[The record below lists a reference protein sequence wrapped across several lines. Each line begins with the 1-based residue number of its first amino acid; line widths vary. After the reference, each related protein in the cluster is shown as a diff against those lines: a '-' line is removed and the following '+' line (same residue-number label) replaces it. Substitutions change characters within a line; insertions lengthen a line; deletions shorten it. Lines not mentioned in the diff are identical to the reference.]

1 MCHKDGKNGVKV
13 DEESHIILSKKR
25 ETKEKSYSQK
35 TKSMKKI
42 KSIFI
47 YIIATI
53 IIVLTSP
60 LGFLYT
66 AIKNI
71 FTFRFLT
78 WLTQIQSYFMV
89 LVIALDQYANVMMRD
104 LFNDTMLKKKTK
116 TYPFGNP
123 DDTIGFV
130 VRKNNKKDNLTLFG
144 KFLLLII
151 DHKK

>member
-1 MCHKDGKNGVKV
+1 
-13 DEESHIILSKKR
+13 
-25 ETKEKSYSQK
+25 
-35 TKSMKKI
+35 MKKI

-130 VRKNNKKDNLTLFG
+130 VRKNSKKDNLTLFG